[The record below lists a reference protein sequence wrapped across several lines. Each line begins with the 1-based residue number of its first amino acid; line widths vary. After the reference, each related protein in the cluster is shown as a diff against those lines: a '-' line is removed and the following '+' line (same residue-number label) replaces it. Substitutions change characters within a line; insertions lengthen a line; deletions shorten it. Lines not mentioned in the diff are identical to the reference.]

1 MAAAK
6 KDAASAGSVKVRAY
20 CSPTLVLLAFDWPKG
35 ATRTDF
41 LGFAVRRTPGF
52 RAGEKDGYL
61 LNKLSFSKPQA
72 KSQALPSDLAPI
84 QKFMWWDSAI
94 NSSQRGGTF
103 TYRVIPVVG
112 TGPTDLKLLEAEGA
126 NCKLTVPMFKDS
138 DGIETYF
145 NRAVVSSQAFSREFK
160 DLSKKA
166 TLQSAMT
173 WLANGLET
181 AIPGF
186 TKSASGLNGA
196 IYHLTDNLWTVP
208 ALKVAKGSR
217 SLVYMHKVHK
227 HKPGTKNPS
236 GDDTVSDTAA
246 NLLKKTGYTIKPR
259 TKAAIMHDK
268 FLVKFKNGKED
279 SLLMGSANF
288 TPEGLTAQ
296 ANLMHVFPSPP
307 LAKLYNARQ
316 VALMSDP
323 AMPSLAKIAGWSKAV
338 KVGKTSVRAFFSPE
352 ASKKRVSID
361 TVVKAVNGA
370 KSSVLFCM
378 FSPTDGPLLKAMLA
392 AGDKKKIMFG
402 MLNSITDPTT
412 ANTKKN
418 AKLVADGKE
427 PKDLSANAKVQVE
440 LFHRSKKQRDVLA
453 YDFFRPETA
462 PTGFLPEFSSIDTS
476 AFSTVPPV
484 KPVPSSKA
492 KKRGG
497 PPAVH
502 IHHKFIIIDADTA
515 SPTIFT
521 GSANM
526 SKNSVE
532 RNDENLL
539 EITNSPTL
547 GQLYL
552 AEFFRL
558 YDHYRARA
566 IWNQTHTKTGKPKK
580 STKKGAK
587 SAHAD
592 LVLKRTRDEWVRD
605 AYKAGTLESRARVNL
620 AK

>member
-1 MAAAK
+1 M
-6 KDAASAGSVKVRAY
+6 S
-20 CSPTLVLLAFDWPKG
+20 
-35 ATRTDF
+35 
-41 LGFAVRRTPGF
+41 
-52 RAGEKDGYL
+52 
-61 LNKLSFSKPQA
+61 
-72 KSQALPSDLAPI
+72 
-84 QKFMWWDSAI
+84 
-94 NSSQRGGTF
+94 
-103 TYRVIPVVG
+103 
-112 TGPTDLKLLEAEGA
+112 
-126 NCKLTVPMFKDS
+126 
-138 DGIETYF
+138 
-145 NRAVVSSQAFSREFK
+145 
-160 DLSKKA
+160 
-166 TLQSAMT
+166 
-173 WLANGLET
+173 ET
-181 AIPGF
+181 A
-186 TKSASGLNGA
+186 AQ
-196 IYHLTDNLWTVP
+196 
-208 ALKVAKGSR
+208 
-217 SLVYMHKVHK
+217 
-227 HKPGTKNPS
+227 
-236 GDDTVSDTAA
+236 
-246 NLLKKTGYTIKPR
+246 LLKKAGYTIKQR

-296 ANLMHVFPSPP
+296 ANLMHVFPSPQ

-323 AMPSLAKIAGWSKAV
+323 TMSSLAKTAGWSSSA
-338 KVGKTSVRAFFSPE
+338 KVGKTSVRVFFSPE

-361 TVVKAVNGA
+361 TVVKAVNKA

-378 FSPTDGPLLKAMLA
+378 FSPTDGPLLKAMMA

-427 PKDLSANAKVQVE
+427 PKDLTANAKVQVE

-453 YDFFRPETA
+453 YDFFRPDTA
-462 PTGFLPEFSSIDTS
+462 PTGFLPELSSIDTS
-476 AFSTVPPV
+476 AFSTVPPI

-492 KKRGG
+492 KKKGGG

-515 SPTIFT
+515 SPTIYT

-526 SKNSVE
+526 SKASVE
-532 RNDENLL
+532 HNDENLL
-539 EITNSPTL
+539 EITGSPTL

-566 IWNQTHTKTGKPKK
+566 IWNQTHTKTGKPKPSTQKGKK
-580 STKKGAK
+580 ST
-587 SAHAD
+587 HAD
-592 LVLKRTRDEWVRD
+592 LVLKRKRDDWAKD
-605 AYKAGTLESRARVNL
+605 AYKPGTLENRARVNL